1 MQSELLR
8 KIENDAAHEKPL
20 PDDLNPPEI
29 MLYYMLSGLYASYHA
44 GKITK
49 EQGSAS
55 KQQIYNTY
63 QRLKAEYEQFTEICK
78 LYQERIRSE
87 YQS

>member
-1 MQSELLR
+1 MQSEQLQ
-8 KIENDAAHEKPL
+8 KIEQNAALGKPL
-20 PDDLNPPEI
+20 PQDLKPPEV

-44 GKITK
+44 GKLTK
-49 EQGSAS
+49 EQGKTS

-63 QRLKAEYEQFTEICK
+63 QQLKTEYEQFTEICK